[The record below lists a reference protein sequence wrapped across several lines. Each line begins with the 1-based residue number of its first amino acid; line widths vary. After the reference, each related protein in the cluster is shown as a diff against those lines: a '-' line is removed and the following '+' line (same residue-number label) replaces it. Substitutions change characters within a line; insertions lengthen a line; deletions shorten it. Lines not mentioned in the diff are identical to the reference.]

1 MQKRE
6 EIFRVQQQQGNIAWS
21 PNVCAIYSEV
31 ELEVKWMGWWEA
43 GLEHSKFIFIHSIWT
58 TERGGGLRTT
68 MDDELRLRKKSH
80 HRWCSRYGQIW
91 NEDFSCMSRCSF
103 LCLKHSFFTRMSRC
117 CFSFFSC
124 CFHFYLQHPHR
135 SARRRRS
142 SSDTQNDLSI
152 STKTKNFNMHSREAT
167 GKERKHNNYI
177 LFFFYFWFWIHE
189 GKIKRLL
196 IIGYCFL
203 LKSLSSPPSGSAAFR
218 AAVAKIEFLKSICDI
233 RSPPLFI
240 IIFLIHYPWA
250 RDMLCMLR
258 SSEWMEELDVRCEGR
273 KKGGWW
279 WWRTEAA
286 EWNWC
291 THVFKA

>member
-1 MQKRE
+1 ME
-6 EIFRVQQQQGNIAWS
+6 A
-21 PNVCAIYSEV
+21 AIDD
-31 ELEVKWMGWWEA
+31 GRR
-43 GLEHSKFIFIHSIWT
+43 IT
-58 TERGGGLRTT
+58 TA
-68 MDDELRLRKKSH
+68 KKSH
-80 HRWCSRYGQIW
+80 HRWCSRYGQMW

-103 LCLKHSFFTRMSRC
+103 LCLKHSSFYRMSRC

-135 SARRRRS
+135 SARRRS

-203 LKSLSSPPSGSAAFR
+203 LKSLSSPPSGSAAR
-218 AAVAKIEFLKSICDI
+218 SLCFL
-233 RSPPLFI
+233 
-240 IIFLIHYPWA
+240 
-250 RDMLCMLR
+250 
-258 SSEWMEELDVRCEGR
+258 RCCCKNR
-273 KKGGWW
+273 IP
-279 WWRTEAA
+279 
-286 EWNWC
+286 
-291 THVFKA
+291 